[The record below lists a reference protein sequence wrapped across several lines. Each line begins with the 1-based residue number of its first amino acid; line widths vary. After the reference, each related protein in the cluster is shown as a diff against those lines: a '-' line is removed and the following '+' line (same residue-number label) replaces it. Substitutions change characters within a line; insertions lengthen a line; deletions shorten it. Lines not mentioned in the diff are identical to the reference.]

1 MIDNKH
7 YVRWLSKAKIS
18 ILQANLKKLIGP
30 RIIKIKVRIINSLR
44 VGAVTLSRKTKKT
57 KLSIEYRIRCDIE

>member
-18 ILQANLKKLIGP
+18 ILQANLKKLIDLK
-30 RIIKIKVRIINSLR
+30 IIKIKARKINSPR
-44 VGAVTLSRKTKKT
+44 VGAVILSRKTKKI